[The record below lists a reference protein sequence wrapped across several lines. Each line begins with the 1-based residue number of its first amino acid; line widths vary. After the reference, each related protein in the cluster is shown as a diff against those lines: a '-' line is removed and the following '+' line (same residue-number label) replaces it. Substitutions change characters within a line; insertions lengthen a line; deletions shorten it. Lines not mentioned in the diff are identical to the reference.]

1 MTSACMLFLT
11 ICEVAK
17 KLIWKGTY
25 YVNYHGL
32 LTELRSLTRNYPF
45 RYMVA
50 SESKSL
56 HHQLIRSSLA
66 VPIAL
71 KRLSVGCTRTPTA
84 IGVGTSR
91 GSC

>member
-1 MTSACMLFLT
+1 MLFLI

-45 RYMVA
+45 RYIA
-50 SESKSL
+50 APDSKSL
-56 HHQLIRSSLA
+56 HYQLICSSSA
-66 VPIAL
+66 APIAS